1 MRQGRSCASGGHI
14 FSLLREKIWKKRALG
29 MRGAVCLS
37 MTVNTKVEH
46 CGHHTVIFLPYR
58 TTAPPVWDNAPNDS
72 RCRGMTWANRLRYEW
87 QRITYSPE
95 EQVLP
100 PGGCRHPPLQMI
112 KGSST
117 MRPGEKSKRGGAHA
131 PFLVALRGLPRGKF
145 EIPLG
150 RPFLFPL
157 KACFFPAQG
166 KTKGLKRSLGLTIHI
181 KTGMLKYMLC
191 CAALPFG
198 DCGK

>member
-1 MRQGRSCASGGHI
+1 MRKCCIRRDEYRFCRGGRLCPP
-14 FSLLREKIWKKRALG
+14 ALTIDI
-29 MRGAVCLS
+29 V
-37 MTVNTKVEH
+37 H

-157 KACFFPAQG
+157 KAFFFPAQG
-166 KTKGLKRSLGLTIHI
+166 KKKGLNRSLFCQDRKSRSAKHSKIF
-181 KTGMLKYMLC
+181 
-191 CAALPFG
+191 PFL
-198 DCGK
+198 DSPRRIW